1 MLRRASKYIT
11 EKVTKS
17 VVGKIVRWGFWSV
30 VLLCPT
36 AIVGTVGIPALAV
49 AAITVHSGV
58 IEYGT
63 SKIITNKIDC

>member
-1 MLRRASKYIT
+1 MLRKASKYIS

-17 VVGKIVRWGFWSV
+17 IVGKIVRWGFWSV

-58 IEYGT
+58 IDMELA
-63 SKIITNKIDC
+63 KLLQIQ